1 MQFFDNARLDIAR
14 QNLNR
19 GRYQAA
25 FEIFYELAVH
35 DLDEEAQFALTKMCF
50 DGHLDAEQIAKLF
63 EWVKDRKS
71 TRLNS
76 SH

>member
-50 DGHLDAEQIAKLF
+50 DGHFDAEQITKLF
-63 EWVKDRKS
+63 
-71 TRLNS
+71 
-76 SH
+76 

>member
-1 MQFFDNARLDIAR
+1 MEFFDNARLDIAR

-50 DGHLDAEQIAKLF
+50 DGHLDA
-63 EWVKDRKS
+63 
-71 TRLNS
+71 
-76 SH
+76 